1 LKEEAVKTIT
11 AAATIAALYFCL
23 AAKLGAQTGQIY
35 SYNINTVAGNY
46 QYGNGGPAA
55 QALVAAPNKVA
66 IDAKGAVYIADTSN
80 NMIRKVVAGQI
91 TAIAGTGVPGYAG
104 DGAAAVNAQL
114 NSPSGVALDATGDV
128 YIYDTNNEIIRKVD
142 ANGIITTFAGTPGQ
156 GGSSGDGGAATG
168 AKLNLTVGGNVALDA
183 TGNVYFSDTNNFV
196 VRKVTVSTGIISTVA
211 GVIGKS
217 GTGGDGGAA
226 TAANLQLPAGLA
238 FDSKG
243 NLYIADMGA
252 SDVRMVSAKDGTIST
267 FAGGAGHFGSSGDG
281 GPPAA
286 AYLLFPHDV
295 AVDAAGN
302 VYIADF
308 VNCRIRKVTVSPT
321 PIISTLA
328 GSKYG
333 YGGDGGP
340 ATAALLGLPSGVAL
354 DSSGTVYIADSGNNR
369 IRTVS
374 GGIIGE
380 LAGADHARGDGGK
393 ASAALL
399 FFPQRI
405 AWDTKGNLYIA
416 DTDNDKIR
424 KVAPEGTISTAAAAS
439 RPQAVAVDN
448 SGNIYIASVH
458 QVLMAD
464 GQGNISAV
472 VNTTDAP
479 GYSGDGGAAAS
490 ALLDFPEGVALDS
503 AGNLYIADT
512 YNHRIRKVS
521 GGNIST
527 VAGSG
532 PSYPTSLGSFSGDGG
547 PAASANLSFPYDV
560 AFDNAGNMLIV
571 DAKNFCI
578 RLVDADGNI
587 HTIAGYGEIPR
598 LRW

>member
-1 LKEEAVKTIT
+1 MKTIA

-23 AAKLGAQTGQIY
+23 ASKLNAQTGQIY
-35 SYNINTVAGNY
+35 SYNINTAAGNY

-55 QALVAAPNKVA
+55 QALLAAPNKIAV
-66 IDAKGAVYIADTSN
+66 DSKGVVYIADTSN

-114 NSPSGVALDATGDV
+114 NIPSGVALDATGNV

-142 ANGIITTFAGTPGQ
+142 TNGIITTIAGTPSQ

-168 AKLNLTVGGNVALDA
+168 AKLNLAVGGNVALDA
-183 TGNVYFSDTNNFV
+183 AGNIYISDSNNSV

-226 TAANLQLPAGLA
+226 TAANLKNPAGLA
-238 FDSKG
+238 FDSQG
-243 NLYIADMGA
+243 NFYIADMGA
-252 SDVRMVSAKDGTIST
+252 SDVRMVAAKTGGIST
-267 FAGGAGHFGSSGDG
+267 VAGGVNQFGDSGDG
-281 GPPAA
+281 GPPTKAF
-286 AYLLFPHDV
+286 LLFPHDV

-302 VYIADF
+302 LYIADF
-308 VNCRIRKVTVSPT
+308 VNCRIRKVTVLPT

-328 GSKYG
+328 GSQDG

-340 ATAALLGLPSGVAL
+340 ATAALLKFPSGVAV
-354 DSSGTVYIADSGNNR
+354 DSSGTVYIADTGNNR

-380 LAGADHARGDGGK
+380 LFGADHAQGDGGK

-399 FFPQRI
+399 FFPQHV
-405 AWDTKGNLYIA
+405 AWDTQGNLYIA
-416 DTDNDKIR
+416 DTGNGKIR
-424 KVAPEGTISTAAAAS
+424 KVATDGNISTVAS
-439 RPQAVAVDN
+439 AYQPQAVAADS
-448 SGNIYIASVH
+448 SGNIYIASLN
-458 QVLMAD
+458 QILMAD
-464 GQGNISAV
+464 GKGNISTI
-472 VNTTDAP
+472 VNTA
-479 GYSGDGGAAAS
+479 GSFGFGGDGGPAAS
-490 ALLDFPEGVALDS
+490 AQLDTPEGLALDS

-521 GGNIST
+521 GGT
-527 VAGSG
+527 QHGRRKRAGV
-532 PSYPTSLGSFSGDGG
+532 PQEQRDF
-547 PAASANLSFPYDV
+547 
-560 AFDNAGNMLIV
+560 
-571 DAKNFCI
+571 
-578 RLVDADGNI
+578 
-587 HTIAGYGEIPR
+587 
-598 LRW
+598 WW